1 MPSDVDSRA
10 TEPIEFLLVENDAGV
25 TGASLRYDVTRISG
39 GVVQWLNRTTATFV
53 GSVPADGDRYRTLT
67 QVDATNAPGY
77 YRDTAGGVNLATV
90 VNKVTPTPGSPLIYR
105 VTFYQTAPTV
115 RLLDACDIVAGVTDG
130 VMQQLTGRED
140 LAANGTG
147 VVYANDGV
155 TVLGNYVVT
164 DPSNNPITVPAG
176 APARRTAQT

>member
-25 TGASLRYDVTRISG
+25 TGADLRYDVTRISG

-53 GSVPADGDRYRTLT
+53 GSVPADGDRYRTLA

-77 YRDTAGGVNLATV
+77 YRDTAGGVNLATIT
-90 VNKVTPTPGSPLIYR
+90 NPTIPLPATPLVYK

-115 RLLDACDIVAGVTDG
+115 RLLDADDIVAGVTD
-130 VMQQLTGRED
+130 TIRRRITNEER
-140 LAANGTG
+140 LAADGTLTSYTDAG
-147 VVYANDGV
+147 AIEA
-155 TVLGNYVVT
+155 TSTVT
-164 DPSNNPITVPAG
+164 DKTGGPIVLNTG
-176 APARRTAQT
+176 DPARRTAET